1 MFLYFEIGKI
11 FILENFWSLWGVI
24 HLKDVAV
31 LLQNMTRRAKFNP
44 QQKRN
49 LKKKIFQT
57 IMVQIFETFAHFYRK
72 I

>member
-11 FILENFWSLWGVI
+11 FILENIWSLWGVI
-24 HLKDVAV
+24 HLKDVTV
-31 LLQNMTRRAKFNP
+31 LLPNMTRTAKFNP

-57 IMVQIFETFAHFYRK
+57 IMVKIFETFAHFYRK